1 MATNKD
7 KHNIRGA
14 ESNNNNIHLMLLS
27 RRELVKFPSS
37 IKVEGLIFYS
47 D

>member
-7 KHNIRGA
+7 KHKIRGA
-14 ESNNNNIHLMLLS
+14 ESSNNNKNIHL
-27 RRELVKFPSS
+27 ELVKFPSS